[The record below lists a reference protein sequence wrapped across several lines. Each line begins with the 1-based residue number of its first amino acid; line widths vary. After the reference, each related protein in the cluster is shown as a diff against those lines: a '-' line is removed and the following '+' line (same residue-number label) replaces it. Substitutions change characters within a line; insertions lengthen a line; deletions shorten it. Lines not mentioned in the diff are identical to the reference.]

1 MSPAQKK
8 ALNQSG
14 HLALSLSWQCRV
26 LKLIHTAFDYKPAG
40 IEAVTLE
47 TMKSLRPCFD
57 KISVLRESSAFGVST
72 QQQDCNRSTL
82 GQAIDAWDGLGNALQ
97 ASWNQPVICNT

>member
-14 HLALSLSWQCRV
+14 RLALSMSWQCRM

-40 IEAVTLE
+40 IDAVTLE
-47 TMKSLRPCFD
+47 TMKRQRPCFD
-57 KISVLRESSAFGVST
+57 EISVLRSPQLSAYPRS
-72 QQQDCNRSTL
+72 NRIVIGRHWVT
-82 GQAIDAWDGLGNALQ
+82 IEAWDGLGNALQ